1 MARHFKRPRH
11 QTELEDLE
19 AAGFWKAIALANKI
33 GEDASKIT
41 LDTILAIH
49 REIFQFAIPEIAG
62 RFRKAGEDVVK
73 LKCVDPP
80 PGRLVQDRM
89 YEFWRNLDTKLAVIP
104 TRPKPRSKSDQQ
116 KWFLQVIE
124 LAAWVQHGLTS
135 IHPFVNGNGRVARLM
150 TNVILRRFGLP
161 GSRVKYEGDNKAEY
175 IQTLCQVDHHDD
187 YEPLQRLIAHSVL
200 EALEKEKKWRRHSS

>member
-1 MARHFKRPRH
+1 MTRPFKRPRH

-49 REIFQFAIPEIAG
+49 REIQFAIPEIAG
-62 RFRKAGEDVVK
+62 RFRKAGEDIVK
-73 LKCVDPP
+73 LKCVEPP

-89 YEFWRNLDTKLAVIP
+89 YQFWRNPDTKLAVIP
-104 TRPKPRSKSDQQ
+104 PRPKPRSKSDQQ
-116 KWFLQVIE
+116 KWFLRVIE
-124 LAAWVQHGLTS
+124 LAAWVPHGLTS

-150 TNVILRRFGLP
+150 TNVILRRFVAP
-161 GSRVKYEGDNKAEY
+161 AAV
-175 IQTLCQVDHHDD
+175 
-187 YEPLQRLIAHSVL
+187 
-200 EALEKEKKWRRHSS
+200 